1 MANVNES
8 AYGSKDLWYSISYSS
23 SSQFPASVPKEERN
37 MLANFTDAIPS
48 ETYVTYPLYLGR
60 AIYEIEVNGNQ
71 TLRDLFYN
79 TVFDRSICFV
89 GQSGKSSYT
98 SIRFFDNQGTNSNN
112 PNVNELPTQA
122 YDVVNLAFS
131 YGGSTSVDYGNGVKK
146 WEVIGA
152 DIDRDPSGNALKFD
166 AIRWNPLGWLGLK
179 GTNYYYM
186 DYGFRNNTTFVTN
199 MGVKRNV
206 LVSYVKAGTTDTSD
220 TNAIQT
226 YDLKTYLTQHKE
238 TKPYVY
244 SIGFEIEVMYGE
256 NIEASSSNKRTAD
269 NSYRL
274 MLMENINSLNDF
286 YQISPNNNW
295 QTEHYNNDLFVP
307 HMLKSPHIPVGG
319 YLNNGSYSSGT
330 PSTLGY
336 ESTLNSVGVHA
347 VIDCNDIKW
356 DTWVNVGSSAAEG
369 TCNKILVADARK
381 YTEEEFRE
389 AVRHSLAC
397 FGMFF
402 ADSETVAQQ
411 GKLDDPDMH
420 LGTIVNGV
428 GYGDYTSGADNRDQP
443 QWNWDSMSENDYDPE
458 NPPRTDPNTYENTSG
473 FNPAINAP
481 DGFNK
486 RYVLSELDI
495 RTLRE
500 DFFQALE
507 SKPEDIDYINYTMSE
522 FLTNNPIDCIV
533 SLKWFPFTVP
543 SHGSEVN
550 INLGNYQT
558 NVHAPVYTGSG
569 VEVYSL
575 GSCVIYPYAGS
586 GEPCFLDYAP
596 YTKMELIIPYCGT
609 VELDP
614 SIYMNHT
621 LSVNFIVDI
630 YTGACTAYIMC
641 DGLVSD
647 SVSGVCCVDLP
658 ISGIDNATLEGQ
670 IYNASLNLKSSK
682 IGEAVSVVSGGLSFG
697 TSLLGVKG
705 SGAKMAKGVVGTV
718 DALTGAIGSVAQS
731 SESLAMNQY
740 QIEHINIPFRTV
752 GSQTG
757 LGNAKQEQFCRLL
770 IYRPKFINGLTN
782 IIQWYNS
789 NEGKLYGHTVGYS
802 CIKTDVI
809 SSFHGFTMFSNVDL
823 SGINATDT
831 EKSAILTALQSG
843 VILP

>member
-1 MANVNES
+1 MAINES
-8 AYGSKDLWYSISYSS
+8 VYGNRDNWIVPGNRTEFGHQYSGDVYYYNQIAADDTLKIKVANFDTSTRPVTSFCSQMDGQYPNETYAIRNNWAPTQTESIDKSIVMFGIGDQSGLADVEWWGVEWVTGQSEPTSSVDPTILNHDKYNIVNIGLGLNNEYIPPMNYTASNAANTTTGDMLITGTQYINNQIWGDQRCYFSTDSDSFYNYRIASAYAYSNFITQIPIKNLKIYPRITAYKSDTQWKQYNSIQDYLAEKSDYPLLGCIEAVFQYRSGLNDSITYNNSVNITPIFTDKTTVCKGYQNGSSPDEVIRDENLWYCRNWRNHFVVAGRYGYDRSGSYGMMNDIYWVSTYDSRSYTYAIFDAVYQTPDFHFILDSNKCFTCDLSSMSDDDITEGIRKQLASFGLFFVDGINDLNLPLDDEKTFLGILEDGVAYGKYS
-23 SSQFPASVPKEERN
+23 
-37 MLANFTDAIPS
+37 
-48 ETYVTYPLYLGR
+48 
-60 AIYEIEVNGNQ
+60 
-71 TLRDLFYN
+71 
-79 TVFDRSICFV
+79 
-89 GQSGKSSYT
+89 
-98 SIRFFDNQGTNSNN
+98 
-112 PNVNELPTQA
+112 
-122 YDVVNLAFS
+122 
-131 YGGSTSVDYGNGVKK
+131 
-146 WEVIGA
+146 
-152 DIDRDPSGNALKFD
+152 
-166 AIRWNPLGWLGLK
+166 
-179 GTNYYYM
+179 
-186 DYGFRNNTTFVTN
+186 
-199 MGVKRNV
+199 
-206 LVSYVKAGTTDTSD
+206 
-220 TNAIQT
+220 
-226 YDLKTYLTQHKE
+226 
-238 TKPYVY
+238 
-244 SIGFEIEVMYGE
+244 
-256 NIEASSSNKRTAD
+256 
-269 NSYRL
+269 
-274 MLMENINSLNDF
+274 
-286 YQISPNNNW
+286 
-295 QTEHYNNDLFVP
+295 
-307 HMLKSPHIPVGG
+307 
-319 YLNNGSYSSGT
+319 NGSK
-330 PSTLGY
+330 
-336 ESTLNSVGVHA
+336 N
-347 VIDCNDIKW
+347 
-356 DTWVNVGSSAAEG
+356 
-369 TCNKILVADARK
+369 
-381 YTEEEFRE
+381 RE
-389 AVRHSLAC
+389 Q
-397 FGMFF
+397 
-402 ADSETVAQQ
+402 D
-411 GKLDDPDMH
+411 
-420 LGTIVNGV
+420 
-428 GYGDYTSGADNRDQP
+428 
-443 QWNWDSMSENDYDPE
+443 QWNWDTMEENSYDPS
-458 NPPRTDPNTYENTSG
+458 NPPKTDPNTYESTSG

-486 RYVLSELDI
+486 RYVLSEIDI

-543 SHGSEVN
+543 SHGQEVN

-705 SGAKMAKGVVGTV
+705 SGAKMAKGVVRTV

-770 IYRPKFINGLTN
+770 IYRPKFINGLTT
-782 IIQWYNS
+782 IRQWYES

-823 SGINATDT
+823 SGINATDS
-831 EKSAILTALQSG
+831 EKAAILTALQSG

>member
-1 MANVNES
+1 MAINES
-8 AYGSKDLWYSISYSS
+8 VYGAKETWYVPGTRTELGHSYSGDVYYYDEI
-23 SSQFPASVPKEERN
+23 ASDDKLKIKV
-37 MLANFTDAIPS
+37 ANFNTLNSPVTSFCSQIDGQYPN
-48 ETYVTYPLYLGR
+48 ETYAIRNNWVPTQTESIDKSIVMFGIGEQSGLADIEWWGIDWVTGESEPSGADPVIINHDKYDIVNIGFGLSSAYIPPENYTASNAANTTTGDMLITGTQYINNQIWGDQRCYFSTDSDRFYNYHVASAYAFLNFVTQIPIKNLKIYPIISAYKTNGEHKQFNGIQEFLTEKNDYPLLGCV
-60 AIYEIEVNGNQ
+60 EVIFN
-71 TLRDLFYN
+71 Y
-79 TVFDRSICFV
+79 RS
-89 GQSGKSSYT
+89 GL
-98 SIRFFDNQGTNSNN
+98 NN
-112 PNVNELPTQA
+112 AT
-122 YDVVNLAFS
+122 
-131 YGGSTSVDYGNGVKK
+131 DYGNSVSITPIFTDKTTVCKGYQNGTDPDK
-146 WEVIGA
+146 VI
-152 DIDRDPSGNALKFD
+152 RDENLWYCRNWRRHFVVAGRYGYDSTMSNKIYWVNTYDSRSYNYAIFD
-166 AIRWNPLGWLGLK
+166 AV
-179 GTNYYYM
+179 Y
-186 DYGFRNNTTFVTN
+186 
-199 MGVKRNV
+199 
-206 LVSYVKAGTTDTSD
+206 
-220 TNAIQT
+220 QT
-226 YDLKTYLTQHKE
+226 PDFHFTLD
-238 TKPYVY
+238 
-244 SIGFEIEVMYGE
+244 
-256 NIEASSSNKRTAD
+256 SNKCFTCDLSSMSDDDITKGIRKQLASFGLFFTD
-269 NSYRL
+269 GVDD
-274 MLMENINSLNDF
+274 LNLPLDDEKTF
-286 YQISPNNNW
+286 LGILEDGVAYGKYS
-295 QTEHYNNDLFVP
+295 
-307 HMLKSPHIPVGG
+307 
-319 YLNNGSYSSGT
+319 NGSK
-330 PSTLGY
+330 
-336 ESTLNSVGVHA
+336 N
-347 VIDCNDIKW
+347 
-356 DTWVNVGSSAAEG
+356 
-369 TCNKILVADARK
+369 
-381 YTEEEFRE
+381 RE
-389 AVRHSLAC
+389 Q
-397 FGMFF
+397 
-402 ADSETVAQQ
+402 D
-411 GKLDDPDMH
+411 
-420 LGTIVNGV
+420 
-428 GYGDYTSGADNRDQP
+428 
-443 QWNWDSMSENDYDPE
+443 QWNWDTMEENSYDPS
-458 NPPRTDPNTYENTSG
+458 NPPRTDPNTYESTSG

-486 RYVLSELDI
+486 RYVLSEIDI

-558 NVHAPVYTGSG
+558 NVQAPVYTGSG

-575 GSCVIYPYAGS
+575 GSCVIYPYSGS

-705 SGAKMAKGVVGTV
+705 SSAKMAKGVVGTV
-718 DALTGAIGSVAQS
+718 DTLTGAIGSVAQS

-740 QIEHINIPFRTV
+740 QIEHINIPFRTI

-782 IIQWYNS
+782 IKQWYNS